1 MQGHRVF
8 AARCDQNWR
17 ARLGWGVV
25 EMNKATSFLTC
36 LAHERGGCICK
47 AEVLFLL
54 ACQEDA
60 CFGDCAEH
68 RGKEYVEP
76 TNDTRKQPKPIPDNI
91 QDALKFIRHYQTPC
105 YGVCRKVARE
115 YTVPD
120 VNTSEAPFLKYR
132 SIGGVKCPV
141 IGDFG
146 DALEYQ
152 RPCTC
157 GSNMGRADR

>member
-1 MQGHRVF
+1 
-8 AARCDQNWR
+8 
-17 ARLGWGVV
+17 
-25 EMNKATSFLTC
+25 MNKATYFLTC
-36 LAHERGGCICK
+36 KAHEQGGCICK

-60 CFGDCAEH
+60 CFSECAEH
-68 RGKEYVEP
+68 RGNDYVEP
-76 TNDTRKQPKPIPDNI
+76 ANENSQPKPLPGKF
-91 QDALKFIRHYQTPC
+91 QDALKFIRYYQTSC
-105 YGVCRKVARE
+105 YGVFRKVTRE

-120 VNTSEAPFLKYR
+120 VNNCEAPFLKYR
-132 SIGGVKCPV
+132 SIGGMRCPV